1 MTLGSGI
8 NYVYGYAA
16 EILDYHKTDKLHI
29 FDVTIRQPILKA
41 NKLMLDSGFDAKI
54 LNLEKYKEGL

>member
-1 MTLGSGI
+1 MNTVSI
-8 NYVYGYAA
+8 RPIY
-16 EILDYHKTDKLHI
+16 ISDYHIHEKLRI
-29 FDVTIRQPILKA
+29 LDVTIRQPILKA